1 MAIVENG
8 ELKTEP
14 SGTNKR
20 RFEDDSYAYIVMEK
34 FHNVYLLFCLFIQ
47 CLVAEINKYPSK
59 VIDSSAR
66 TLPRR
71 QLRNL
76 TSSAYQAH
84 EFSALDPH
92 SLHPPPGLERR
103 GYRQCSS
110 DIGQD
115 SCCL

>member
-1 MAIVENG
+1 MAIAENG
-8 ELKTEP
+8 EFKTET
-14 SGTNKR
+14 SGTNNR

-71 QLRNL
+71 QPRNL
-76 TSSAYQAH
+76 TSSASSSSNSQHWMPTRYTVVDLKDVVTVN
-84 EFSALDPH
+84 AL
-92 SLHPPPGLERR
+92 
-103 GYRQCSS
+103 QT
-110 DIGQD
+110 
-115 SCCL
+115 